1 MVYTKKIIGGEEV
14 KSDKINRQYIDMI
27 KKDESRYLDDYKE
40 VMEKVENSKAKYKG
54 KVMPTLYHPMFVTDG
69 DVKALENIGKSM
81 MNIANKLTDRF
92 IKDKDFRKKFGFPK
106 FIEELIEIDHGYGVN
121 IPIGRFDLFYE
132 DEDNFKFCELNTDGS
147 SAMNEDYIF
156 SNIMLESLALE
167 DFSKDKK
174 LSAFELFR
182 SWVCESIEVYKKIDK
197 AKEKPNVAIVDFK
210 ESATDMEFLEF
221 QKAYRDEGYSCI
233 IADPRDL
240 TYRDGG
246 LYCGDYRVDLVY
258 RRMVSYEIIDKRDE
272 IEDFLAGY
280 RDKAFVCIGSL
291 RSQVIHNKIFF
302 KILHDEDTLAYLTE
316 EERDFVKKRIP
327 YTGVFAGSEEVFN
340 KVLEGKDKYIMKP
353 MDLNASQGVY
363 VGRDFSDGAWEKR
376 LRESFDK
383 DYIYQEYFDPFERDF
398 LLKTD
403 KGFEA
408 DSFKTTIG
416 LYMYNEKLKGLYS
429 RIGQETIISGV
440 VRYFTVPN
448 IFVEEE

>member
-1 MVYTKKIIGGEEV
+1 MN
-14 KSDKINRQYIDMI
+14 SDKVNREYIEMVKGNED
-27 KKDESRYLDDYKE
+27 RYLDDYKK
-40 VMEKVENSKAKYKG
+40 VMEKVERSNAKYKG
-54 KVMPTLYHPMFVTDG
+54 KVMPTLYHPMFVTDE
-69 DVKALENIGKSM
+69 DVRTLENIGKVM
-81 MNIANKLTDRF
+81 MDISNKLTDRF
-92 IKDKDFRKKFGFPK
+92 IKDKEFRKKFGFPK
-106 FIEELIEIDHGYGVN
+106 FIEELIEIDNGYGVN
-121 IPIGRFDLFYE
+121 IPIARFDLFYE
-132 DEDNFKFCELNTDGS
+132 DKDNFKFCELNTDGS

-156 SNIMLESLALE
+156 SNIMLESLVLQ
-167 DFSKDKK
+167 DFSKDKQ

-182 SWVCESIEVYKKIDK
+182 SWVRESIDIYRKIDNP
-197 AKEKPNVAIVDFK
+197 KEKPNVAIVDFK

-221 QKAYRDEGYSCI
+221 QKAYRDEGYPCI

-246 LYCGDYRVDLVY
+246 LFYEDYKIDLVY
-258 RRMVSYEIIDKRDE
+258 RRMVSYEIIDNRDE
-272 IEDFLAGY
+272 IKDFLAAY
-280 RDKAFVCIGSL
+280 RDMAFVCVGSL
-291 RSQVIHNKIFF
+291 KSHVIHNKIFF
-302 KILHDEDTLAYLTE
+302 KVLHDRDTLAYLTE

-327 YTGVFAGSEEVFN
+327 YTGIFGGSEETFK

-363 VGRDFSDGAWEKR
+363 VGRDFSDEEWKKR
-376 LRESFDK
+376 LRDSFDK

-403 KGFEA
+403 RGFEA

-416 LYMYNEKLKGLYS
+416 LYIYNEKLKGLYS

-448 IFVEEE
+448 ILVEEE

>member
-1 MVYTKKIIGGEEV
+1 MN
-14 KSDKINRQYIDMI
+14 SDRINREYIEMI
-27 KKDESRYLDDYKE
+27 KKDEKRYLEDYKE
-40 VMEKVENSKAKYKG
+40 VMAKVENSNAKYKG
-54 KVMPTLYHPMFVTDG
+54 RVMPTLYHPMFVTEG

-81 MNIANKLTDRF
+81 MNISNKLTDRF
-92 IKDKDFRKKFGFPK
+92 IKDKEFRKKFGFPK
-106 FIEELIEIDHGYGVN
+106 FIEELIEIDNGYGVN
-121 IPIGRFDLFYE
+121 IPIARFDLFYE
-132 DEDNFKFCELNTDGS
+132 DKDNFMFCELNTDGS

-174 LSAFELFR
+174 VSAFELFR
-182 SWVCESIEVYKKIDK
+182 SWVRESIKIYKKIDDP
-197 AKEKPNVAIVDFK
+197 KEKPNVAIVDFK

-246 LYCGDYRVDLVY
+246 LYHEDYRIDLVY
-258 RRMVSYEIIDKRDE
+258 RRMVSYEIIDNRDE
-272 IEDFLAGY
+272 ITDFLTAY
-280 RDKAFVCIGSL
+280 RERAFVCIGSL
-291 RSQVIHNKIFF
+291 KSQVIHNKIFF

-327 YTGVFAGSEEVFN
+327 YTGIFAGSEEIFN
-340 KVLEGKDKYIMKP
+340 KVLDGKDKYIMKP

-363 VGRDFSDGAWEKR
+363 VGRDFSDEEWEKR
-376 LRESFDK
+376 LGESFDK

-403 KGFEA
+403 NGFEA

-448 IFVEEE
+448 ILVEEE

>member
-1 MVYTKKIIGGEEV
+1 MN
-14 KSDKINRQYIDMI
+14 SDRINREYIEMI
-27 KKDESRYLDDYKE
+27 KKDEKRYLEDYKE
-40 VMEKVENSKAKYKG
+40 VMAKVENSNAKYKG
-54 KVMPTLYHPMFVTDG
+54 RVMPTLYHPMFVTEG

-81 MNIANKLTDRF
+81 MNISNKLTDRF
-92 IKDKDFRKKFGFPK
+92 IKDKEFRKKFGFPK
-106 FIEELIEIDHGYGVN
+106 FIEELIEIDNGYGVN
-121 IPIGRFDLFYE
+121 IPIARFDLFYE
-132 DEDNFKFCELNTDGS
+132 DKDNFMFCELNTDGS

-174 LSAFELFR
+174 VSAFELFR
-182 SWVCESIEVYKKIDK
+182 SWVRESIKIYKKIDDP
-197 AKEKPNVAIVDFK
+197 KEKPNVAIVDFK

-246 LYCGDYRVDLVY
+246 LYHEDYRIDLVY
-258 RRMVSYEIIDKRDE
+258 RRMVSYEIIDNRDE
-272 IEDFLAGY
+272 ITDFLTAY
-280 RDKAFVCIGSL
+280 RERAFVCIGSL
-291 RSQVIHNKIFF
+291 KSQVIHNKIFF
-302 KILHDEDTLAYLTE
+302 KILHDEDTLEYLTE

-327 YTGVFAGSEEVFN
+327 YTGIFAGSDEVFK
-340 KVLEGKDKYIMKP
+340 KVLDGKDKYIMKP

-363 VGRDFSDGAWEKR
+363 VGRDFSDEEWEKR
-376 LRESFDK
+376 LGESFDK

-403 KGFEA
+403 NGFEA

-448 IFVEEE
+448 ILVEEE